1 MGSFER
7 WVGLAQAAG
16 ASDLQLESGQA
27 AWIRVDGALR
37 PLDGGPGG
45 ALPQRGELV
54 QAVESL
60 LSASEAEE
68 LQSRRSVDLSRV
80 MAGVRC
86 RFNIFYTS
94 RGLSASIRL
103 LANFQVT
110 IESLNLHPDVGRLLQ
125 RQTGLVLVCGP
136 TGSGKSSTMAA
147 MVEEINRN
155 RAVHVVALEAP
166 IEYHFRPR
174 RALIRQR
181 EVGRDTPTFHQGLMD
196 ALREDPD
203 VILVGEV
210 RDAETIRLA
219 LLAAETGHLVITSIH
234 AGSCAEALT
243 RVVSSFPAEGQAA
256 VQAALAESLVGVLC
270 QRLVW
275 RPEPGIR
282 APECELLINTDPIRG
297 AIRGNTLHRLGN
309 VIQTNAVDGMWS
321 FERWRRWQDTRDR
334 WFVRSRDAQREP
346 LPEEGGG
353 AEISPPSLAS
363 RRELPSR
370 ERSLQDSQGATAGP
384 PGGRAPIPTR
394 GLTQTA
400 SPSVGLARRGAK
412 AGARV
417 GDDGVLELDDA
428 AEDLHTILRELK

>member
-16 ASDLQLESGQA
+16 ASDLQLESGQS

-37 PLDGGPGG
+37 PLEG
-45 ALPQRGELV
+45 ALPQRAELV
-54 QAVESL
+54 EAVESL

-125 RQTGLVLVCGP
+125 RQTGLLLVCGP

-147 MVEEINRN
+147 MVEEINRT

-203 VILVGEV
+203 VIVVGEV

-243 RVVSSFPAEGQAA
+243 RVVASFPAEGQAA
-256 VQAALAESLVGVLC
+256 VQAALAESLVGALC

-282 APECELLINTDPIRG
+282 VPECELLMNTDPVRG

-309 VIQTNAVDGMWS
+309 IIQTNALDGMWS
-321 FERWRRWQDTRDR
+321 FERWRRWLDSRDR

-346 LPEEGGG
+346 LPDEGAGG
-353 AEISPPSLAS
+353 TSESLAPQVRG
-363 RRELPSR
+363 RREAAQR
-370 ERSLQDSQGATAGP
+370 EGLGIEAPVAHQSTSGPRPMAPPRTSQPAS
-384 PGGRAPIPTR
+384 
-394 GLTQTA
+394 
-400 SPSVGLARRGAK
+400 SPSAGLSRRGAK
-412 AGARV
+412 GGARV
-417 GDDGVLELDDA
+417 ADDGVLELDDS
-428 AEDLHTILRELK
+428 AEDLHAILREFK